1 MPRREFPKALA
12 AAGPPLGS
20 VPSLLATDPGTKS
33 IDRVEQ
39 GRGVEA
45 LPPERVP
52 DDEAGS

>member
-1 MPRREFPKALA
+1 MPRRKFPKVLA

-39 GRGVEA
+39 GRGVED